1 MTRIRTAG
9 YCIPLWLLL
18 GSTCGFAESNG
29 TEPADEDDFDRAA
42 VQEQV
47 VVTATRTERRS
58 SDVAFAVTA
67 VDADAILRQ
76 SPALIAEVLRG
87 QPGAYFQQT
96 TPGQGIPIIRG
107 LKGSQVLHL
116 VDGMRLNNAFFRS
129 APNQYL
135 ALVDTF
141 ATDRV
146 ELVRGASPSLYGAD
160 AMGGV
165 VQLLTADPVF
175 DSPEWQ
181 NQGRIHAAW
190 NSANNGLALRAQASG
205 GRDGTG
211 LSGGVTW
218 MDYGNRRT
226 ANGTVSPSGYE
237 VQAGDFKWLQSLSP
251 DSELMISA
259 QVLEQPKTP
268 RIDELVPGF
277 GQQQPSSSEFW
288 FLPNKRS
295 FLHGRYRMQRDQGWF
310 EKLEIHLARQVIRDD
325 RRTRDFGQPVVTDEQ
340 NESTLDGLTIQ
351 LDSTLPG
358 DTLLT
363 WGAEFYADSIDSSR
377 QQSIP
382 GVSSP
387 LAVRS
392 RFPNDSS
399 MDSLAFYANSEWRI
413 TPRLNL
419 SGGLRWSKFDITL
432 PAGTDNARAV
442 LKPDDLTGDIHLVFA
457 LNDETHLVANAGRG
471 FRPPNI
477 FDLGTLGA
485 RPGNRFN
492 IANPDL
498 EAESVWSY
506 DIGIKMVHDYWQAEL
521 FGWYSDYKDKI
532 TSVATGELTP
542 SGRVIVKS
550 ENRNQVTLYGLEA
563 GLRWFPGENTRLIT
577 RMVTRPHW
585 ARQRSPLTAFRH
597 STAGWV

>member
-1 MTRIRTAG
+1 
-9 YCIPLWLLL
+9 
-18 GSTCGFAESNG
+18 
-29 TEPADEDDFDRAA
+29 
-42 VQEQV
+42 
-47 VVTATRTERRS
+47 
-58 SDVAFAVTA
+58 
-67 VDADAILRQ
+67 
-76 SPALIAEVLRG
+76 
-87 QPGAYFQQT
+87 
-96 TPGQGIPIIRG
+96 
-107 LKGSQVLHL
+107 
-116 VDGMRLNNAFFRS
+116 
-129 APNQYL
+129 
-135 ALVDTF
+135 
-141 ATDRV
+141 
-146 ELVRGASPSLYGAD
+146 
-160 AMGGV
+160 
-165 VQLLTADPVF
+165 
-175 DSPEWQ
+175 
-181 NQGRIHAAW
+181 
-190 NSANNGLALRAQASG
+190 
-205 GRDGTG
+205 
-211 LSGGVTW
+211 
-218 MDYGNRRT
+218 
-226 ANGTVSPSGYE
+226 
-237 VQAGDFKWLQSLSP
+237 
-251 DSELMISA
+251 
-259 QVLEQPKTP
+259 
-268 RIDELVPGF
+268 
-277 GQQQPSSSEFW
+277 
-288 FLPNKRS
+288 
-295 FLHGRYRMQRDQGWF
+295 
-310 EKLEIHLARQVIRDD
+310 
-325 RRTRDFGQPVVTDEQ
+325 VVTDEQ

-392 RFPNDSS
+392 RFPDDSS

-563 GLRWFPGENTRLIT
+563 GLRWFPGENIEVFGTLNYTHGDETAAGTAEIPADRIPPLNGRLGLSWEPDSRFRLESYWLFADHQDRLNPRDVRDPRIDPFGT
-577 RMVTRPHW
+577 PGWGSVNVRMSWQATTSLQLGLNLENIGDKAYREHGSGIDAAGFNAGIW
-585 ARQRSPLTAFRH
+585 ANLTF
-597 STAGWV
+597 